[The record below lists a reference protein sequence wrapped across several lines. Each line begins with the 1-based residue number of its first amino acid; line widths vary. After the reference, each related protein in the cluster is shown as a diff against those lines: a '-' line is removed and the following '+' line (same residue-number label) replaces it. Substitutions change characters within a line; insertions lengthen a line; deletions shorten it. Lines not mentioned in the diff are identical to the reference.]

1 MAETRI
7 YWIHTLTPTHL
18 GVGRGVDYIDLP
30 IDRDKVTGWPVIRA
44 SAFKGVL
51 ADHFN
56 ATVQGRKNDRFL
68 KAAFGTVDSEEDS
81 GNSGSLMPTD
91 AQLVCLPVRSFRG
104 TFAWV
109 SSPLGL
115 RRLERMLT
123 LAGLKLPVGAPVQSL
138 AENQAHVPPKT
149 CLTENDKLYLED
161 LDLQAQQCPKAAG
174 WAALLAKWVFPD
186 DQPWQ
191 NEFQQRFAVVPDLI
205 FDYLCQTGTEVITR
219 VRIDEET
226 KTVAERMLWTEEA
239 LPAESI
245 LAGVIQCERV
255 FLANGQA
262 NSEITPK
269 KLLDKYATKELKL
282 QIGGKATVGRGQVR
296 CVFTRCNR
304 QEQAQ

>member
-1 MAETRI
+1 MAKTRI

-51 ADHFN
+51 ADHFG
-56 ATVQGRKNDRFL
+56 ATELQRRQNLCL
-68 KAAFGTVDSEEDS
+68 KAAFGTVDDGEDL
-81 GNSGSLMPTD
+81 GNSGSLIPTD

-109 SSPLGL
+109 SSPLCL
-115 RRLERMLT
+115 RRLERMLK
-123 LAGLKLPVGAPVQSL
+123 LAGMELPVTAP
-138 AENQAHVPPKT
+138 AAIDEGKAHVAQRT
-149 CLTENDKLYLED
+149 VLQEGDKLYLED
-161 LDLQAQQCPKAAG
+161 LDLTAQQCPTANG
-174 WAALLAKWVFPD
+174 WATKLAEWVFPRD
-186 DQPWQ
+186 NSWQ
-191 NEFQQRFAVVPDLI
+191 EQFRRRFAVVPDLI
-205 FDYLCQTGTEVITR
+205 FDYLCQTSTEVITR
-219 VRIDEET
+219 VRIDDET

-255 FLANGQA
+255 FLSNGRANGQ
-262 NSEITPK
+262 ITPE
-269 KLLDKYATKELKL
+269 KLLDKFASKELRL

-296 CVFTRCNR
+296 CVFTPC
-304 QEQAQ
+304 